1 MVFRVVSRTRVK
13 VISFLRT
20 KKIRR
25 FVKNV
30 SLEEERTTAA
40 RFIFRGNLSGWLV
53 IYFTRIGYISAVRL
67 HNIKDLFYAFV
78 TASGFT
84 TLGL

>member
-30 SLEEERTTAA
+30 SLGEERTTAA

>member
-30 SLEEERTTAA
+30 SLVERTTAA

>member
-1 MVFRVVSRTRVK
+1 MVFRVVARTRVK